1 MFYEAV
7 GLMLSAD
14 TDTKR
19 REAYL
24 ARAVVVDCFQLLGP
38 IPLLHTRARACART
52 CFPGRSTSSR
62 GGRPRHMGGHRC
74 PHTPHVTPAPHLHPP
89 QEQLM
94 SPPNQTWR
102 EIIAQAAAAPDVLK
116 QPEVMRNLQVRVC
129 VCAVCL
135 CCAVCVCVHAVC
147 VCVHA

>member
-1 MFYEAV
+1 
-7 GLMLSAD
+7 
-14 TDTKR
+14 
-19 REAYL
+19 
-24 ARAVVVDCFQLLGP
+24 
-38 IPLLHTRARACART
+38 
-52 CFPGRSTSSR
+52 
-62 GGRPRHMGGHRC
+62 
-74 PHTPHVTPAPHLHPP
+74 
-89 QEQLM
+89 M